1 MFKID
6 DFLTTSDFK
15 IKHDFLNH
23 NEDYNDLFEH
33 KSVDV
38 EKTAKLL
45 KLETTVNKHGDY
57 YDLRTLRRLLMTF
70 LKMFVHDLNRLA

>member
-6 DFLTTSDFK
+6 DFLTASDFK
-15 IKHDFLNH
+15 IKHDFLKH
-23 NEDYNDLFEH
+23 DEDYNDLFED
-33 KSVDV
+33 KSADV

-57 YDLRTLRRLLMTF
+57 YDL
-70 LKMFVHDLNRLA
+70 KNS